1 VKRKPHQWF
10 LHWTSEAISL
20 VAVAFICFLI
30 GAAAMHLF
38 TLIFWE

>member
-1 VKRKPHQWF
+1 MKRKPHQWF
-10 LHWTSEAISL
+10 LYWTSEAISL
-20 VAVAFICFLI
+20 VVVALICFLI

>member
-1 VKRKPHQWF
+1 VKRTPYRWF
-10 LHWTSEAISL
+10 LHWVSEALSVVL
-20 VAVAFICFLI
+20 VALICFLI